1 MRTKYIPFLVIG
13 AAMMVS
19 CGKQI
24 PEDIIQPAEMEE
36 LLYDYHL
43 ALSLGSDVA
52 NMESVTKEG
61 MKDYA
66 LKKHQVTREDFDSSM
81 VWYTRHASFLHEI
94 YVNLE
99 KRYLMAENRMKTLIN
114 KRSGQIEIS
123 LSGDSV
129 DVWSDRDLYWLSTST
144 LTNKVTFNLKADTT
158 FKPLDAL
165 CLEANFTFFSPDSI
179 AESEAVV
186 GLNFKFKNDSTQ
198 SLVKTVTASGKQD
211 FYLKADS
218 AFTFESVTGFI
229 YCSSK
234 DSVGGD
240 VLVNNIRLMRYHDKG
255 DVPAVSG
262 DEESAAEKRDVR
274 TSKRQLRVTSGNLKN
289 EKIQSSVTK

>member
-1 MRTKYIPFLVIG
+1 MRKKYIPFLVLG

-43 ALSLGSDVA
+43 ALSLGYDVS
-52 NMESVTKEG
+52 NLDNVTKEG

-66 LKKHQVTREDFDSSM
+66 LKKHKVTREDFDSSM
-81 VWYTRHASFLHEI
+81 VWYTRNASFLHEI

-99 KRYLMAENRMKTLIN
+99 KRYLMAENRMKTQIN

-129 DVWSDRDLYWLSTST
+129 DVWSDRDLYWLSNST

-165 CLEANFTFFSPDSI
+165 SLEANFTFFSPDQLL
-179 AESEAVV
+179 ESKAVV
-186 GLNFKFKNDSTQ
+186 GLNFTFKNDSTQ
-198 SLVKTVTASGKQD
+198 SLVQTVTTSGKQS

-229 YCSSK
+229 YCAST
-234 DSVGGD
+234 DSVSGD
-240 VLVNNIRLMRYHDKG
+240 VLVNDIRLMRYHDKG
-255 DVPAVSG
+255 DNTAA
-262 DEESAAEKRDVR
+262 SANEGASADRGNVR
-274 TSKRQLRVTSGNLKN
+274 ASDRKSRITSGNLKN
-289 EKIQSSVTK
+289 EKLQMTISK